1 MILNKRLI
9 SKITQSKQCQN
20 MGKKLK
26 IKKKILL
33 MNSMDFKKIQIIFIL
48 AVRAIEAVKFQFKY
62 IIKINMRLCL
72 LKIMQNFL

>member
-26 IKKKILL
+26 IKILL
-33 MNSMDFKKIQIIFIL
+33 MISMDFKKIQIIFIL
-48 AVRAIEAVKFQFKY
+48 AVRAIEAVKCHFKY

-72 LKIMQNFL
+72 LKIMHNFL